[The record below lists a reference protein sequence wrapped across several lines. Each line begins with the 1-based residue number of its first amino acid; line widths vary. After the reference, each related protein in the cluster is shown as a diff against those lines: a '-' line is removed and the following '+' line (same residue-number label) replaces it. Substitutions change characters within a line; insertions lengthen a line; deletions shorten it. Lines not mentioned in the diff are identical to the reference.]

1 MSITEYRKDL
11 EVIETIIETIEETRI
26 NEIYLDDETEIET
39 LNNLLN
45 KIKLNVRD
53 ILSIKELAGIN
64 NSL

>member
-39 LNNLLN
+39 INNLLN

-64 NSL
+64 NS

>member
-64 NSL
+64 NS

>member
-11 EVIETIIETIEETRI
+11 EVIETIIETIEETGI

-64 NSL
+64 NS

>member
-53 ILSIKELAGIN
+53 ILSIKELAEIN
-64 NSL
+64 NS

>member
-1 MSITEYRKDL
+1 MSITGYRKDL

-64 NSL
+64 NS

>member
-11 EVIETIIETIEETRI
+11 EVIETIIETIEKTGI

-64 NSL
+64 NS

>member
-1 MSITEYRKDL
+1 MSITGYRKDL
-11 EVIETIIETIEETRI
+11 EVIETIIETIEETGI

-64 NSL
+64 NS